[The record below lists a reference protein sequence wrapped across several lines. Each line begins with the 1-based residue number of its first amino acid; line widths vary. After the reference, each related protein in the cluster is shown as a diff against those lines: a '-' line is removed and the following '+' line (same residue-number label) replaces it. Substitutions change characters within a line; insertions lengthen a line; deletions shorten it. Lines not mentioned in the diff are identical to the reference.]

1 LKVMKAKDLLKFAI
15 GVCFALLIFSAINA
29 QTPVINALD
38 KSFAPVNDTL
48 TIRGSGFGA
57 DASTMHVQFGAVAAN
72 IVSISDTQIKALV
85 PGGTTFSSV
94 SVTNTTSGN
103 TGYSSRL
110 FLISFGGTSFDP
122 GLLTGPTTF
131 TAQSGI
137 FDICMCDFDGDG
149 MDDVASSHDN
159 SVLIDVF
166 RNISTL
172 VSVNFTK
179 TSLNI
184 GRNTLNITCRDID
197 GDGLP
202 DLVASRSGGP
212 SIYVLRNQST
222 VGSISFSSPQELV
235 TAGGLPRKVVIRD
248 LNLDGKPELI
258 ASNQASVNLSVF
270 RNTSTPGVISFGPE
284 VSFGLPLTALNS
296 AGLSVEDLNGDSKPE
311 IIVNPFLNSNI
322 YILQNNSV
330 AGGPVGFRPVAL
342 FNVSGNLSNL
352 IIGDLDGDDRA
363 DIAVSRFL
371 TSDLSVLLN
380 QTSNTTDA
388 ISFSAPKIISTIDL
402 PQGLD
407 MGDIDGDGL
416 ADLVIASASD
426 NLKMTLLRN
435 ISIPGDFS
443 FERFDLDVND
453 KTRNVKIGD
462 INGDS
467 KPDIAFNGILN
478 GELGVLLNGNCYLP
492 SISPSGPITICS
504 GNSTRL
510 NASGASGVSYE
521 WFLDGT
527 TTGLSTAFID
537 ASSAG
542 VYTVVANSSDG
553 TCSETSNSV
562 TVTVIGGAG
571 GAPMASNNGPVC
583 SGGDLELYTPDVPG
597 ATFRWTGP
605 NGFGSTQQNPV
616 ISNVDSAMIGT
627 YQVQVTLGA
636 CISAWG
642 STDVTESTVPDL
654 AISTTDP
661 TTFCQGKNAILS
673 VPLMAGIS
681 YQWLLDGVDIPGANT
696 NLHAAIASGSYTVR
710 ITNSDN
716 CSSIT
721 PALTIKVL
729 PPPIAGFTSLDQAC
743 LDLPITFTNV
753 SGFDASENIFYQWD
767 FGDGNVS
774 SLANPA
780 YTYTSLGN
788 YTVSLE
794 VHYDD
799 VDCNDT
805 FIKTIDVVS
814 TPAINIQAD
823 RDTVMCEGET
833 IRLWV
838 DDVHTSYNW
847 SNGATTSSIDVTTAG
862 VYSLDVTTTSGC
874 LATAQIEVVTLSL
887 PNITATTDIDK
898 IFAGDTVQLA
908 ASAGL
913 FNYSWTPIDGLSD
926 PAIANP
932 IANPVRTTTYTVTA
946 EDINGCQNFAEV
958 TISVG
963 QGINVSPKPLF
974 SPNNDGQ
981 NDQWVIENIER
992 YPDCTVIIVN
1002 RQGNVLYERRPYF
1015 GNEWDGTLSGSP
1027 VIEGAYYFV
1036 IRCEG
1041 SAKNAASGSITL
1053 IR

>member
-1 LKVMKAKDLLKFAI
+1 MKAKNLLKFVV
-15 GVCFALLIFSAINA
+15 GVCSIFLIFSVTNA
-29 QTPVINALD
+29 QTPVINTLD

-57 DASTMHVQFGAVAAN
+57 DASIMHVQFGAAAAN
-72 IVSISDTQIKALV
+72 IVSISNTQLKVLV

-94 SVTNTTSGN
+94 SVTNSISGN

-110 FLISFGGTSFDP
+110 FFISFGGTSFDP
-122 GLLTGPTTF
+122 SLLTGPTTF
-131 TAQSGI
+131 AAQSGI

-149 MDDVASSHDN
+149 MNDVASSHDN
-159 SVLIDVF
+159 SVLIDIF
-166 RNISTL
+166 RNVSTL
-172 VSVNFTK
+172 ITVNFSK

-184 GRNTLNITCRDID
+184 GQNTLNITCRDID

-222 VGSISFSSPQELV
+222 VGSISFSSPQELI

-258 ASNQASVNLSVF
+258 ASNQATINLSVF

-284 VSFGLPLTALNS
+284 ISFGLPFTALNS

-330 AGGPVGFRPVAL
+330 AGGSVGFRPVAL

-371 TSDLSVLLN
+371 TADLSVLLN
-380 QTSNTTDA
+380 QTANTTDA

-416 ADLVIASASD
+416 ADLVVTSASD

-453 KTRNVKIGD
+453 KSRNVKIGD
-462 INGDS
+462 LNGDA
-467 KPDIAFNGILN
+467 KPDIAFNGIIN
-478 GELGVLLNGNCYLP
+478 NELGVLLNGNCYLP
-492 SISPSGPITICS
+492 SITPTGPVTICS
-504 GNSTRL
+504 SNSARL
-510 NASGASGVSYE
+510 NASGSSGVNYE
-521 WFLDGT
+521 WFLDGV
-527 TTGLSTAFID
+527 TTGVNTPFMD
-537 ASSAG
+537 VTTAG
-542 VYTVVANSSDG
+542 VYTVVATSPVG
-553 TCSETSNSV
+553 TCSEISNGV

-571 GAPMASNNGPVC
+571 GAPAATNNGPVC
-583 SGGDLELYTPDVPG
+583 PGGDLVLSTPDVPG
-597 ATFRWTGP
+597 ATFSWTGP
-605 NGFGSTQQNPV
+605 NGFSSNQQNPTLPNFDPTM
-616 ISNVDSAMIGT
+616 SGT

-636 CISAWG
+636 CVSAWG
-642 STDVTESTVPDL
+642 VTDVVESTIPDL
-654 AISTTDP
+654 VISTTDL

-673 VPLMAGIS
+673 VPLIAGIS
-681 YQWLLDGVDIPGANT
+681 YQWLLDGADIAGANT
-696 NLHAAIASGSYTVR
+696 NLFAATATGSYTVR
-710 ITNSDN
+710 VTNADN
-716 CSSIT
+716 CSKIT
-721 PALTIKVL
+721 PVLVIKALA
-729 PPPIAGFTSLDQAC
+729 PPIAGFTSLDEAC

-753 SGFDASENIFYQWD
+753 SGFDANENIFYQWD
-767 FGDGNVS
+767 FGDGDISN
-774 SLANPA
+774 LADPSH
-780 YTYTSLGN
+780 TYTGLGT
-788 YTVSLE
+788 YTVSLY
-794 VHYDD
+794 VQYDD

-805 FIKTIDVVS
+805 FTKSIDVVNA
-814 TPAINIQAD
+814 PNIAILAD

-838 DDVHTSYNW
+838 DDIYTSYDW

-862 VYSLDVTTTSGC
+862 VYSVDVTTISGC
-874 LATAQIEVVTLSL
+874 LATAQVEVVILSL
-887 PNITATTDIDK
+887 PNITVSADIDK
-898 IFAGDTVQLA
+898 IFSGDTVQLA
-908 ASAGL
+908 ATAGL
-913 FNYSWTPIDGLSD
+913 LNYSWTPVDGLSD

-932 IANPVRTTTYTVTA
+932 IANPLRTTTYMVTA
-946 EDINGCQNFAEV
+946 EDANGCQNFAEV

-981 NDQWVIENIER
+981 NDLWVIENIER

-1002 RQGNVLYERRPYF
+1002 RQGNVLYERRSYY
-1015 GNEWDGTLSGSP
+1015 GNEWDGTLSGNP

-1041 SAKNAASGSITL
+1041 SSKNAASGSITL

>member
-1 LKVMKAKDLLKFAI
+1 MKVMKAKDFLKFPI
-15 GVCFALLIFSAINA
+15 GVCFALLIFSATNA

-57 DASTMHVQFGAVAAN
+57 DASIIHVQFGAATAN
-72 IVSISDTQIKALV
+72 IVSISNTQLKVLV

-103 TGYSSRL
+103 TSYSSRL
-110 FLISFGGTSFDP
+110 FFISFGGTSFDP
-122 GLLTGPTTF
+122 GLLTGLTTF

-284 VSFGLPLTALNS
+284 VSFGLPITALNS

-330 AGGPVGFRPVAL
+330 AGGPVGFRPVVL

-371 TSDLSVLLN
+371 TADISVLLN
-380 QTSNTTDA
+380 QTTNTTDA

-492 SISPSGPITICS
+492 SISPTGPITICS

-510 NASGASGVSYE
+510 NASGALGVSYE

-571 GAPMASNNGPVC
+571 GAPMASNNSPVC

-616 ISNVDSAMIGT
+616 ISNVDPAMIGT

-642 STDVTESTVPDL
+642 STDVTESTVPNL
-654 AISTTDP
+654 AISTTDS

-780 YTYTSLGN
+780 HTYTSLGN

-799 VDCNDT
+799 VGCNDT
-805 FIKTIDVVS
+805 FTKIIDVVS

-898 IFAGDTVQLA
+898 IFAGDTVQLT
-908 ASAGL
+908 ASGG

-946 EDINGCQNFAEV
+946 EDANGCQNFGEV

-981 NDQWVIENIER
+981 NDQWVIGNIER

-1002 RQGNVLYERRPYF
+1002 RQGNVLYERRPYY